1 MLFMNDQDRLYMGRA
16 LELAILGRGKTSPN
30 PMVGAVVVKD
40 GQVAGEGYHQKAGSP
55 HAEIIALDNAG
66 EKARGA
72 TLYVNLEPCS
82 HYGRTGP
89 CANAVVEAGI
99 SRVVIAMADPNPLV
113 CGRGI
118 SYLEQRNVEVRTGVL
133 EDEALLLNEVFIKYI
148 TTGSPFVVLKA
159 AMSLDGKI
167 AARTG
172 DSRWVTGPEARSRV
186 HVLRSLYDV
195 VLVGINTVLADD
207 PLLTVRLPGE
217 KRKNPVR
224 IVVDS
229 LARTPV
235 NSLVLSQLAEAPT
248 IIATTGRAG
257 AQKIARL
264 KEAGAEVLVVPG
276 DGPRVD
282 LKWLMAELARREITS
297 VMIEGGGEINAS
309 ALESGLVDKIIWFIA
324 PKIVGGRLSPGP
336 VGGPGITLMAEARQI
351 ENLTVTQF
359 GYDIC
364 LEGYLK

>member
-1 MLFMNDQDRLYMGRA
+1 
-16 LELAILGRGKTSPN
+16 
-30 PMVGAVVVKD
+30 
-40 GQVAGEGYHQKAGSP
+40 
-55 HAEIIALDNAG
+55 
-66 EKARGA
+66 
-72 TLYVNLEPCS
+72 
-82 HYGRTGP
+82 
-89 CANAVVEAGI
+89 
-99 SRVVIAMADPNPLV
+99 
-113 CGRGI
+113 
-118 SYLEQRNVEVRTGVL
+118 
-133 EDEALLLNEVFIKYI
+133 
-148 TTGSPFVVLKA
+148 
-159 AMSLDGKI
+159 MSLDGKI

>member
-1 MLFMNDQDRLYMGRA
+1 MGRA
-16 LELAILGRGKTSPN
+16 LELAGLGRGKTSPN

-40 GQVAGEGYHQKAGSP
+40 GKVAGEGYHHKAGSP

-66 EKARGA
+66 KKAKDA
-72 TLYVNLEPCS
+72 TLYVNLEPCC

-99 SRVVIAMADPNPLV
+99 SRVVIAMSDPNPLV
-113 CGRGI
+113 CGKGI
-118 SYLEQRNVEVRTGVL
+118 AYLKQRRVEVTTGVL
-133 EDEALLLNEVFIKYI
+133 EDEALLLNEIFIKYI
-148 TTGSPFVVLKA
+148 TTGRPFVMLKA

-167 AARTG
+167 ATRTG
-172 DSRWVTGPEARSRV
+172 DSRWVTGPAARSRV
-186 HVLRSLYDV
+186 HVLRNWYDA

-207 PLLTVRLPGE
+207 PLLTVRLTGE
-217 KRKNPVR
+217 KGKNPVR

-235 NSLVLSQLAEAPT
+235 TSRVLSQLAEAPT
-248 IIATTGRAG
+248 IIATTGNAD

-264 KEAGAEVLVVPG
+264 KETGAEVLIVPG

-282 LKWLMAELARREITS
+282 LKRLMADLAGREITS

-309 ALESGLVDKIIWFIA
+309 ALESGLVDKVVWFIA

-336 VGGPGITLMAEARQI
+336 VGGRGIILMADAGQI
-351 ENLTVTQF
+351 ENITVTQF
-359 GYDIC
+359 DEDVC
-364 LEGYLK
+364 LEGYLKQLQ

>member
-1 MLFMNDQDRLYMGRA
+1 MGRA

-133 EDEALLLNEVFIKYI
+133 EDEALLLKRSFHQIYYYGQSFCSIK
-148 TTGSPFVVLKA
+148 
-159 AMSLDGKI
+159 
-167 AARTG
+167 
-172 DSRWVTGPEARSRV
+172 
-186 HVLRSLYDV
+186 
-195 VLVGINTVLADD
+195 
-207 PLLTVRLPGE
+207 
-217 KRKNPVR
+217 
-224 IVVDS
+224 
-229 LARTPV
+229 
-235 NSLVLSQLAEAPT
+235 
-248 IIATTGRAG
+248 
-257 AQKIARL
+257 
-264 KEAGAEVLVVPG
+264 
-276 DGPRVD
+276 
-282 LKWLMAELARREITS
+282 RR
-297 VMIEGGGEINAS
+297 
-309 ALESGLVDKIIWFIA
+309 
-324 PKIVGGRLSPGP
+324 R
-336 VGGPGITLMAEARQI
+336 
-351 ENLTVTQF
+351 
-359 GYDIC
+359 
-364 LEGYLK
+364 